1 MLFANLPL
9 SRQIKS
15 ARQHILADLRKG
27 INLYRLTKQDAPRIR
42 IRSLE
47 VIPLSL
53 SLPRLAPLSD
63 ITQAIIE
70 RSSLDDWLQLQVLS
84 PFSIRL
90 MDLLI
95 DFYSRPQPQLT
106 KRLPPLLTWNPSSL
120 ATIHHQPSPK
130 LNLILKRAQSHICL
144 LQETNWTSVQY
155 QHLLLSAPFCEILHS
170 PTIGEGSSGVAT
182 FLPRPLIASS
192 HSIVA
197 PGYILSVSTSISGL
211 TLEIINVYLHPK
223 KIHQLGTSLLDHLQ
237 SDASRSH
244 DFRFV
249 GGDFNQADTKCAA
262 LFKDILLE
270 LNYSPPH
277 PHPTFRLPNGYT
289 SPLDLFLLQCP
300 DYYAHSSPPKFITY
314 WPLFHPTGHGIH
326 ICKISRNPPVA
337 ASPDDIVSAQIPSQ
351 IFYNPPSHSNNPT
364 VSPAIRQLPALER
377 SLLSLP
383 HPTTP
388 KVKATIWAWWHS
400 VGQPQTPVSS
410 NPHHFNLLSR
420 KLGRAKGR
428 LVTLP
433 SASWTWLLQHFPD
446 IPSDGFHIV
455 RDHYILV
462 SVPLLSDLLVKYE
475 LLHPSHP
482 TGPSR
487 TQFTILPWPRGR
499 SAESRPPRFGPIKV
513 PLNPR
518 MVPYA
523 PLPPLLMRL
532 SAPHGPFGR
541 TFLPLTIQ
549 PGLPYWRTIHNRSHQ
564 FPLVIHQVT
573 MNSTN
578 PLLHRQIPLP
588 VRMAFRFLPGA
599 CPPRF
604 LREPSSTTLI
614 QYYICRQHRP
624 YSPWCSFLKQIKA
637 TTPITTGPSA
647 CPTLAT
653 VSLTGPLTLS
663 LHLA

>member
-1 MLFANLPL
+1 MTLVGPTIFGLLEGTSTKLIPSVPL
-9 SRQIKS
+9 SSKISSSNLTTLLPTHTQLSDCQMAILVLSTYSYSNAQITM
-15 ARQHILADLRKG
+15 L
-27 INLYRLTKQDAPRIR
+27 
-42 IRSLE
+42 
-47 VIPLSL
+47 IPLLPSL
-53 SLPRLAPLSD
+53 
-63 ITQAIIE
+63 
-70 RSSLDDWLQLQVLS
+70 
-84 PFSIRL
+84 
-90 MDLLI
+90 
-95 DFYSRPQPQLT
+95 
-106 KRLPPLLTWNPSSL
+106 LLTGP
-120 ATIHHQPSPK
+120 
-130 LNLILKRAQSHICL
+130 C
-144 LQETNWTSVQY
+144 
-155 QHLLLSAPFCEILHS
+155 
-170 PTIGEGSSGVAT
+170 
-182 FLPRPLIASS
+182 
-192 HSIVA
+192 
-197 PGYILSVSTSISGL
+197 
-211 TLEIINVYLHPK
+211 
-223 KIHQLGTSLLDHLQ
+223 
-237 SDASRSH
+237 
-244 DFRFV
+244 
-249 GGDFNQADTKCAA
+249 
-262 LFKDILLE
+262 
-270 LNYSPPH
+270 
-277 PHPTFRLPNGYT
+277 
-289 SPLDLFLLQCP
+289 
-300 DYYAHSSPPKFITY
+300 
-314 WPLFHPTGHGIH
+314 HPTGHGIH

-351 IFYNPPSHSNNPT
+351 IFDNPPSHSNNPT

-377 SLLSLP
+377 SFLSLS
-383 HPTTP
+383 HPTTS

-420 KLGRAKGR
+420 KLGRAKGQ

-433 SASWTWLLQHFPD
+433 SASWTWLPQHFPG

-475 LLHPSHP
+475 LLHPSHF
-482 TGPSR
+482 TGPSC
-487 TQFTILPWPRGR
+487 TQFTIPPLATWTKCRVAAPKIWAHQGAIK
-499 SAESRPPRFGPIKV
+499 SADGTI
-513 PLNPR
+513 
-518 MVPYA
+518 YA

-549 PGLPYWRTIHNRSHQ
+549 PRLPYWRTIHNRSHQ
-564 FPLVIHQVT
+564 FPLVNHQVT

-604 LREPSSTTLI
+604 LPEPSSTTLI